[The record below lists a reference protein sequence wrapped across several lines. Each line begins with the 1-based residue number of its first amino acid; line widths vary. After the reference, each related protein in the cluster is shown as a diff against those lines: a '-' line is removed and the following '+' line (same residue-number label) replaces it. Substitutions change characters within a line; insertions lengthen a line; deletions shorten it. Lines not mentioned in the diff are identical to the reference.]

1 MLILQYNKGP
11 ALDEAYSRWSIYAGI
26 DVNRI
31 NTDQKKTTPKLIL
44 GGFIQMEFRMSR
56 TLGFVSGINY
66 SPVKY
71 SYQVK
76 NSLVQDRISYFSI
89 PLGIRLH
96 PTKKTS
102 IGLGSNFNV
111 FNKAEFIRI
120 EEDIENYEA
129 YSKGVFKN
137 SFGGFIQLG
146 YQFYKKFVI
155 YTSFRWASRSSPAV
169 QIQTNNTSGVQLGLT
184 YPIFSSQIKL

>member
-11 ALDEAYSRWSIYAGI
+11 ALDKAYSRWSIYAGI

-56 TLGFVSGINY
+56 TVGFLSGTNF

-102 IGLGSNFNV
+102 IGLGSHFNAL
-111 FNKAEFIRI
+111 NKAEFIRFK
-120 EEDIENYEA
+120 ENSESYEA

-137 SFGGFIQLG
+137 SFGGFVQLG
-146 YQFYKKFVI
+146 YQFYKRFVI
-155 YTSFRWASRSSPAV
+155 YGNFRWASRSSPAV
-169 QIQTNNTSGVQLGLT
+169 QIQTNNTSGVQIGLT

>member
-1 MLILQYNKGP
+1 MVPRSTFLL
-11 ALDEAYSRWSIYAGI
+11 WSIYAGI

-56 TLGFVSGINY
+56 TMGFVSGINY

-71 SYQVK
+71 SYEFK

-137 SFGGFIQLG
+137 SFGGFVRVGYRFFRKCYVYVNLRWATRSNPPTLPQTNTNSGFQLG
-146 YQFYKKFVI
+146 I
-155 YTSFRWASRSSPAV
+155 NYTLWASKK
-169 QIQTNNTSGVQLGLT
+169 
-184 YPIFSSQIKL
+184 KL

>member
-11 ALDEAYSRWSIYAGI
+11 ALDKAYSRWSIYAGI
-26 DVNRI
+26 NVNRI

-56 TLGFVSGINY
+56 TVGFLSGTNF

-102 IGLGSNFNV
+102 IGLGSHFNAL
-111 FNKAEFIRI
+111 NKAEFIRFK
-120 EEDIENYEA
+120 ENSESYEA

-137 SFGGFIQLG
+137 SFGGFVQLG
-146 YQFYKKFVI
+146 YQFYKRFVI
-155 YTSFRWASRSSPAV
+155 YANFRWASRSSPAV
-169 QIQTNNTSGVQLGLT
+169 QIQTNNTSGIQLSLI

>member
-1 MLILQYNKGP
+1 MLILQYSKGP

-31 NTDQKKTTPKLIL
+31 NTYQKKTTPKLIL

-56 TLGFVSGINY
+56 TVGFLSGTNY

-71 SYQVK
+71 SYQK
-76 NSLVQDRISYFSI
+76 NSLVEDRISYFSI

-102 IGLGSNFNV
+102 IGLGSHFNAL
-111 FNKAEFIRI
+111 NKAEFIRFK
-120 EEDIENYEA
+120 ENSESYEA

-137 SFGGFIQLG
+137 SFGGFVQLG
-146 YQFYKKFVI
+146 YQFYKRFVI
-155 YTSFRWASRSSPAV
+155 YGNYRWASRSSPAV

>member
-1 MLILQYNKGP
+1 
-11 ALDEAYSRWSIYAGI
+11 
-26 DVNRI
+26 
-31 NTDQKKTTPKLIL
+31 
-44 GGFIQMEFRMSR
+44 MEFRMSR
-56 TLGFVSGINY
+56 TVGFLSGTNF

-102 IGLGSNFNV
+102 IGLGSHFNAL
-111 FNKAEFIRI
+111 NKAEFIRCK
-120 EEDIENYEA
+120 ENSESYAA
-129 YSKGVFKN
+129 YSKGVFTN
-137 SFGGFIQLG
+137 SFGGFVQLG
-146 YQFYKKFVI
+146 YQFYKRFVI
-155 YTSFRWASRSSPAV
+155 YGNYRWASRSSPAV
-169 QIQTNNTSGVQLGLT
+169 QIQTNNTSGVQIGLT

>member
-11 ALDEAYSRWSIYAGI
+11 ALDGAYSRWSIYAGI

-44 GGFIQMEFRMSR
+44 GGFIQMVFRISK
-56 TLGFVSGINY
+56 TVAFVSGINY

-96 PTKKTS
+96 PSKKTS

-111 FNKAEFIRI
+111 FNKRDVA
-120 EEDIENYEA
+120 
-129 YSKGVFKN
+129 
-137 SFGGFIQLG
+137 
-146 YQFYKKFVI
+146 
-155 YTSFRWASRSSPAV
+155 
-169 QIQTNNTSGVQLGLT
+169 
-184 YPIFSSQIKL
+184 